1 MGNKDYTTGLPKSM
15 KGVISAYLLTLQQ
28 QIKHKV
34 GILTRTSTFND
45 FIGVFEQVKHPRL
58 VFHACG
64 YCGVEAREDS
74 F

>member
-34 GILTRTSTFND
+34 CILTRTSPLND

-58 VFHACG
+58 VFRTCG
-64 YCGVEAREDS
+64 
-74 F
+74 